1 MDDYY
6 LVEAKQ
12 EYTSYLISTLA
23 PSMFTGIRDIFEQS
37 KKIINGNSVFKNF
50 QILLSNVPKWNNY
63 ILEKEVSDITKE
75 TGCDWLDNL
84 ITAVFVSHSKILTS
98 VKVGNYRPK
107 NRKIDLK
114 IPDTVSFIHQ
124 CYVEAAREFYK
135 NPMLFLDDTKIIRP
149 DEILK
154 NTILAHAIIKESI
167 LNTIRK
173 LLPFRNIL
181 TEYLALDT
189 GNTIYIGNTTVGST
203 AHIPKTIE
211 GAPIILPPIQEESVS
226 SKIIE
231 ELPLQKASNQDLPQT
246 LSEVKKALEVAEK
259 VFAFTEAKVLAEAD
273 SLSDEEE
280 EKEVAFNG
288 KELDLND
295 LNIDTSVDMNSLDLD
310 KSIENT
316 RVSPKEQSVAQSVAQ
331 RVAQKADQSFDS
343 ITVQQMVNT
352 INDEYNSNTNNK
364 PIESSIDLDD
374 LSFLNTKKS
383 INPIKQI
390 RDNDNFNLDD
400 ISLGSLKDTTP
411 TKLTGKSV
419 DIANFNLDDLSVESL
434 RPSSIRQASIKS
446 TRTVK
451 ADKSE
456 SIDLDKIK
464 QVLQDDGTIQD
475 NKMPNKLSFLDN
487 IQLPQKVDHK
497 EKSLYRKQIP
507 QQIKKISIKYNSSGP
522 FNTKRTIK
530 KKKTTLLDIAADDD
544 SSEMIFK

>member
-1 MDDYY
+1 
-6 LVEAKQ
+6 
-12 EYTSYLISTLA
+12 
-23 PSMFTGIRDIFEQS
+23 MFTGFRDIFEQS
-37 KKIINGNSVFKNF
+37 KKIMNGNSVFKNF

-63 ILEKEVSDITKE
+63 MLEKEVADITKE

-107 NRKIDLK
+107 NKKIDLK

-154 NTILAHAIIKESI
+154 NSILAQSIIKESV

-181 TEYLALDT
+181 TEYLALDN

-211 GAPIILPPIQEESVS
+211 APPIILPPIQEESVV
-226 SKIIE
+226 SKVSGETGI
-231 ELPLQKASNQDLPQT
+231 QKAGSPQT
-246 LSEVKKALEVAEK
+246 LEEAEQALVAAEK
-259 VFAFTEAKVLAEAD
+259 ELAKAEATVFEQTKAETALAALAAAAKAAAAKAAAAKAAKAEE
-273 SLSDEEE
+273 SEESISEE
-280 EKEVAFNG
+280 EKVSG

-295 LNIDTSVDMNSLDLD
+295 LNMDTSIDMNSLDLD
-310 KSIENT
+310 KSVDQVKMRQE
-316 RVSPKEQSVAQSVAQ
+316 
-331 RVAQKADQSFDS
+331 QSFDS
-343 ITVQQMVNT
+343 ITVQQMVNN
-352 INDEYNSNTNNK
+352 IKDEYNSKHTDK
-364 PIESSIDLDD
+364 KDESSLDIDD
-374 LSFLNTKKS
+374 LSFLK
-383 INPIKQI
+383 PKQAAVNKPV
-390 RDNDNFNLDD
+390 NDNFNLDD
-400 ISLGSLKDTTP
+400 ISLGSLKETP
-411 TKLTGKSV
+411 IKKVTGKSV
-419 DIANFNLDDLSVESL
+419 DINNFNLDDLSVESL

-446 TRTVK
+446 TRMSVK

-475 NKMPNKLSFLDN
+475 SKMPNIPNKLSFLDN
-487 IQLPQKVDHK
+487 IQLPQKIEHK
-497 EKSLYRKQIP
+497 EPSMDKKQTTQP
-507 QQIKKISIKYNSSGP
+507 QIKKISIKYNSSGP
-522 FNTKRTIK
+522 FNTKRNV
-530 KKKTTLLDIAADDD
+530 KKKTTLLDSAADDD

>member
-12 EYTSYLISTLA
+12 EYTSYLISTLT
-23 PSMFTGIRDIFEQS
+23 PSMFTGFRDVFEQS
-37 KKIINGNSVFKNF
+37 KKIMNGNSVFKNF

-63 ILEKEVSDITKE
+63 MLEKEVADITKE

-107 NRKIDLK
+107 NKKIDLK

-154 NTILAHAIIKESI
+154 NSILAQSIIKESV

-181 TEYLALDT
+181 TEYLALDN

-203 AHIPKTIE
+203 AHIPKTID
-211 GAPIILPPIQEESVS
+211 APPIILPPIAEESVV

-231 ELPLQKASNQDLPQT
+231 SPVKTIESSVQKAGMPQT
-246 LSEVKKALEVAEK
+246 LSEAEKALVVAEK
-259 VFAFTEAKVLAEAD
+259 ALAITEAKLVAAEAEAAETTKEVEEDND
-273 SLSDEEE
+273 SLSEE
-280 EKEVAFNG
+280 EKEVAFSG

-295 LNIDTSVDMNSLDLD
+295 LNIDTSIDMNSIVLD
-310 KSIENT
+310 KSVEK
-316 RVSPKEQSVAQSVAQ
+316 PKVH
-331 RVAQKADQSFDS
+331 KADGSFDS

-352 INDEYNSNTNNK
+352 IKDEYGYKKNDK
-364 PIESSIDLDD
+364 QIESSIDLDD
-374 LSFLNTKKS
+374 LSFLKPAQHKKQTQ
-383 INPIKQI
+383 N
-390 RDNDNFNLDD
+390 NDNFNLDD
-400 ISLGSLKDTTP
+400 ISLGSLKETTP
-411 TKLTGKSV
+411 KKLTGKSV
-419 DIANFNLDDLSVESL
+419 DIDKFNLDDLSVESL

-446 TRTVK
+446 TRMSVK
-451 ADKSE
+451 VDKSE

-464 QVLQDDGTIQD
+464 QVLQDDGTLID

-487 IQLPQKVDHK
+487 IQLPQKVEHK
-497 EKSLYRKQIP
+497 EPSLDKKTIP

-530 KKKTTLLDIAADDD
+530 KKKTTLLEGAADDD
-544 SSEMIFK
+544 SSEMVFK

>member
-12 EYTSYLISTLA
+12 EYTSYLISTLT
-23 PSMFTGIRDIFEQS
+23 PSMFNGFRDVFEQS
-37 KKIINGNSVFKNF
+37 KKIMNGNSVFKNF

-63 ILEKEVSDITKE
+63 MLEKEVNDITKE

-107 NRKIDLK
+107 NKKIDLK

-154 NTILAHAIIKESI
+154 NSTLAQSIIKESV

-181 TEYLALDT
+181 TEYLALDN

-211 GAPIILPPIQEESVS
+211 APPIILPPIQEESVV
-226 SKIIE
+226 SKVIAE
-231 ELPLQKASNQDLPQT
+231 TGTQKAGEPQT
-246 LSEVKKALEVAEK
+246 LAEAEKALVVAEK
-259 VFAFTEAKVLAEAD
+259 QLAKTEAKVFEQTKLDTAGVAAAGEEE
-273 SLSDEEE
+273 SEESISEE
-280 EKEVAFNG
+280 EKVSG

-295 LNIDTSVDMNSLDLD
+295 LSVDTSIDMNSINLD
-310 KSIENT
+310 KS
-316 RVSPKEQSVAQSVAQ
+316 V
-331 RVAQKADQSFDS
+331 QKVNKKQEQSFDS
-343 ITVQQMVNT
+343 ITVQQMVNN
-352 INDEYNSNTNNK
+352 IKDEYNSNKNDK
-364 PIESSIDLDD
+364 KDESSLDLDD
-374 LSFLNTKKS
+374 LSFLKQKQVVNK
-383 INPIKQI
+383 PI
-390 RDNDNFNLDD
+390 NDNFNLDD
-400 ISLGSLKDTTP
+400 ISLGSLKETQI
-411 TKLTGKSV
+411 KKVTGKSV
-419 DIANFNLDDLSVESL
+419 DINNFNLDDLSVESL

-446 TRTVK
+446 TRMSVK

-464 QVLQDDGTIQD
+464 QVLQDDGTLQD

-487 IQLPQKVDHK
+487 IQLPQKIEHK
-497 EKSLYRKQIP
+497 EPSMDKKKTVPS
-507 QQIKKISIKYNSSGP
+507 QIKKISIKYNAGGP
-522 FNTKRTIK
+522 FTTKRNV
-530 KKKTTLLDIAADDD
+530 KKKTTLLDNAADDD